1 MGMEELEI
9 VIEPDGTTRIHVK
22 GIRGARCLD
31 VTRRI
36 EEALGEVIDR
46 KYTSEYYE
54 ESDQLVIQDTMKHRK
69 MEK

>member
-9 VIEPDGTTRIHVK
+9 VIEPDGTTHIHVK

-31 VTRRI
+31 VTRKI
-36 EEALGEVIDR
+36 EEELGEVIDR

-54 ESDQLVIQDTMKHRK
+54 ELDQLVIQDTMKHK
-69 MEK
+69 KIGK

>member
-1 MGMEELEI
+1 MEELEI
-9 VIEPDGTTRIHVK
+9 IIEPDGTTRIHVK

-36 EEALGEVIDR
+36 EEELGEVIDR
-46 KYTSEYYE
+46 KHTPEYYE
-54 ESDQLVIQDTMKHRK
+54 ESDQLVLQDRMKHGK

>member
-1 MGMEELEI
+1 MEELEI

-31 VTRRI
+31 VTRKI
-36 EEALGEVIDR
+36 EEELGDVIDR

-54 ESDQLVIQDTMKHRK
+54 ESDQLVLQDRTKQGK